1 MAAACDRR
9 ATGNQKR
16 RNCSIHAREDGLV
29 SVVPDLGRG
38 NLRIVRWKAV
48 ERSRTPPG
56 DAKTSIVRERPARD
70 LLCFERP
77 PCSSRL
83 YRCVARYPRDC
94 DRDSPES
101 SVSRHRQAV
110 RARPELT
117 SRAVAGTV
125 VRQSVGSHMV
135 LTASSTLTPLRYL
148 RPAPPSPLSLSRP
161 QTRHCSPTSS
171 SPFRAFRAQRGRR

>member
-16 RNCSIHAREDGLV
+16 RNCSIHAGEDGLV
-29 SVVPDLGRG
+29 SVVPDLGRW

-77 PCSSRL
+77 P
-83 YRCVARYPRDC
+83 ARRGFIGASLDILAIATAIAQRVPFLAADKRF
-94 DRDSPES
+94 
-101 SVSRHRQAV
+101 
-110 RARPELT
+110 
-117 SRAVAGTV
+117 
-125 VRQSVGSHMV
+125 GSATGAHF
-135 LTASSTLTPLRYL
+135 ALRW
-148 RPAPPSPLSLSRP
+148 PGPLSGNP
-161 QTRHCSPTSS
+161 
-171 SPFRAFRAQRGRR
+171 